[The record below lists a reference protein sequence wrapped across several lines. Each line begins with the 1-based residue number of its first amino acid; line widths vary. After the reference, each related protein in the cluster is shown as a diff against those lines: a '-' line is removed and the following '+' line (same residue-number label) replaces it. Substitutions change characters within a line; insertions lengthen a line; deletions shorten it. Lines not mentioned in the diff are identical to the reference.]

1 MYQLHFHD
9 DQAEKTMKIVERRG
23 SGAFVKISKGIEIS
37 DAIMQ
42 DSFQVEGVFWK
53 CWIDRISAFLP
64 RRPFP
69 QPLGVWYRGVNID
82 DCGAI

>member
-1 MYQLHFHD
+1 
-9 DQAEKTMKIVERRG
+9 
-23 SGAFVKISKGIEIS
+23 
-37 DAIMQ
+37 MQ